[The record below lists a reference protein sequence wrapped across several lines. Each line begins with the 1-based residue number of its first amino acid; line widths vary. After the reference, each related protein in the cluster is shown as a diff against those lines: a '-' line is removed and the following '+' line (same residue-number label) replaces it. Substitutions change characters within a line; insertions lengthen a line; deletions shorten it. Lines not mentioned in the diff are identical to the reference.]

1 MQHYQK
7 NAAPKLICLTPVRNE
22 AWILDAFLT
31 ATSLWADHI
40 IIADQNS
47 TDGSCEIYKKYP
59 KVTVVENN
67 DPDLHET
74 NRQRLLFEAARKIDG
89 DKVFIALDADEIFTS
104 NYYQTNDW
112 QKIKNAKAGDMFNF
126 QWAELNEKAT
136 HYKVE
141 KWFQWG
147 MFDDGTN
154 PPKDGKIHIAR
165 VPWTHT
171 RPDNEVFIND
181 FYVMHLQ
188 YLNKIRLL
196 SKEKYYQCFLFL
208 NENKN
213 AISINRAA
221 RDIGLYVASAS
232 IPDYFFEKYK
242 EQNIVIEKLIDFSK
256 TYCWQDE
263 KVLEY
268 FTEKGTHFFRKLD
281 IWDEQWLTQLTKIA
295 GKEIKDPRRIS
306 DKIVHFY
313 LRKTQ
318 KIKGSIFIKIIDKL
332 LKKTY

>member
-1 MQHYQK
+1 MR
-7 NAAPKLICLTPVRNE
+7 PKLICLTPVKNE

-31 ATSLWADHI
+31 VTSLWADYI
-40 IIADQNS
+40 IVADQNS
-47 TDGSCEIYKKYP
+47 TDGSREIYKKYP
-59 KVTVVENN
+59 KVIVVENN
-67 DPDLHET
+67 DVDLHET
-74 NRQRLLFEAARKIDG
+74 NRQRLLFDAARKIDG
-89 DKVFIALDADEIFTS
+89 DKVFIALDADEIFTA

-136 HYKVE
+136 HYKIE

-165 VPWTHT
+165 VPWTKT
-171 RPDNEVFIND
+171 RPDNEVFVKD
-181 FYVMHLQ
+181 FYVIHLQ

-196 SKEKYYQCFLFL
+196 SKEKYYQCFLFI

-213 AISINRAA
+213 AISANRGM
-221 RDIGLYVASAS
+221 RDVDLTDAQTP
-232 IPDYFFEKYK
+232 IPDYFFDNYK
-242 EQNIVIEKLIDFSK
+242 KQNIDIEKLIDFLK

-268 FTEKGTHFFRKLD
+268 FNEKGIKFFRKLN
-281 IWDEQWLTQLTKIA
+281 IWDRAYLAQLSKIA
-295 GKEIKDPRRIS
+295 GKEIKDPRNTA

-313 LRKTQ
+313 LQKT
-318 KIKGSIFIKIIDKL
+318 KSHNKNIFIRIFDKL
-332 LKKTY
+332 LKKIGY